1 MKWIL
6 SLAFAVSLA
15 ANAWLGFR
23 LLDAGVTQTYMGDS
37 IERNRMALLQ
47 CIAVTNDFLA
57 SGARRE
63 ALVAKAKS
71 VSGVDFTF
79 SNDGHFWVGAFG
91 MDFDED
97 GRLISV
103 AEWETVYEQITKR
116 GHPIAAQ
123 KELPYCN

>member
-6 SLAFAVSLA
+6 SLALAASLA
-15 ANAWLGFR
+15 TNAWLGIR

-47 CIAVTNDFLA
+47 CIAVTNAFLD

-63 ALVAKAKS
+63 ALIGKAKT
-71 VSGVDFTF
+71 VSGVDTMF
-79 SNDGHFWVGAFG
+79 SNDGHYWVGPFG
-91 MDFDED
+91 MDFDEE

-103 AEWETVYEQITKR
+103 AEWETVYEQIR
-116 GHPIAAQ
+116 GREHGAPVRDG
-123 KELPYCN
+123 LPYCE